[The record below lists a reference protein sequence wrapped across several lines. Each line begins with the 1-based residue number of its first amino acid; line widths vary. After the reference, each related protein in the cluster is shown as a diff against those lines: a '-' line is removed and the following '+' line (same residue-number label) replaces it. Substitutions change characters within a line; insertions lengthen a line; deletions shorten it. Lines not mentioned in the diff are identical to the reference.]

1 VKDMT
6 YQPISNITF
15 IYDLD
20 IDWFSYVHPSVSYVV
35 KEQDDFS
42 NVFSLVHPDDR
53 DEIIKQFKLLLNG
66 TYTGCSKFRLV
77 LNNEERWFRIAPQL
91 ISIKSENLIFGNVM
105 DITAEEH
112 DMETMRKYANK
123 KNSILH
129 LLSHELKGPL
139 GTARNLSKDLYRHL
153 RRDSFVTNHLNII
166 ARIISECIYLVE
178 DFTDREF
185 LETVNIELVKKRV
198 NIAKKISEYIEELN
212 RSETAIERVFSFTT
226 SAKNIYLKID
236 EAKFIQILNNLV
248 SNSLKFTQPGGRI
261 SIHLRNLPT
270 TVIMDFKDNGI
281 GIPEHLLPF
290 IFDEF
295 TKAKRR
301 GLRGEATMGLGL
313 SIVKAI
319 VHWHKGKISVKSEE
333 NKGTIFRIEF
343 PKD

>member
-1 VKDMT
+1 
-6 YQPISNITF
+6 
-15 IYDLD
+15 
-20 IDWFSYVHPSVSYVV
+20 
-35 KEQDDFS
+35 
-42 NVFSLVHPDDR
+42 
-53 DEIIKQFKLLLNG
+53 
-66 TYTGCSKFRLV
+66 
-77 LNNEERWFRIAPQL
+77 
-91 ISIKSENLIFGNVM
+91 
-105 DITAEEH
+105 
-112 DMETMRKYANK
+112 METMRKYANK